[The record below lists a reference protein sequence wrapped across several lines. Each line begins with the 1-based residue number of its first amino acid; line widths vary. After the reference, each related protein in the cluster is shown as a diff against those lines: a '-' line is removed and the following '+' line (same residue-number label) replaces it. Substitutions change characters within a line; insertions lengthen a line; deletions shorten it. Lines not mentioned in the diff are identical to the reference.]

1 MKITDIKM
9 HILSVPLTKPQNL
22 SFAKMQSRNT
32 LIIEVITNKNIIG
45 IGESWINFP
54 PWGGVERKATLEQG
68 LFPLLVGENPLEI
81 NHIHQNLL
89 NKLTGVGR
97 QWGALGII
105 YQAISAID
113 IALWDILGKET
124 NSPVYKILGG
134 GSAKPVPIYASGI
147 ETSMG
152 EEAILRW
159 LKRGVKA
166 FKVKVGIKDIVE
178 EINYL
183 QKIRE
188 IIPNDSKLMID
199 ANQGWDFKK
208 ALDFLKKAKDLNLF
222 WVEEPL
228 PCHEYNEMHLIQ
240 KKTGI
245 PVAAGENLYG
255 HKEFRELLEKDAATV
270 IQPDLTKAGGI
281 TSAKEIITLA
291 RAWNKSFAPHVYGS
305 AIGLT
310 AALHL
315 TSAIPGGIILEVDST
330 ENPLQKDLLEETFE
344 IKDGCIIPSVNAGL
358 GININYDFIEKY
370 SV

>member
-1 MKITDIKM
+1 MEDFNLKITDIKM

-68 LFPLLVGENPLEI
+68 LFPLLIGENPLEI

-124 NSPVYKILGG
+124 NSPIYKILGG

-152 EEAILRW
+152 EE
-159 LKRGVKA
+159 
-166 FKVKVGIKDIVE
+166 
-178 EINYL
+178 
-183 QKIRE
+183 
-188 IIPNDSKLMID
+188 II
-199 ANQGWDFKK
+199 
-208 ALDFLKKAKDLNLF
+208 
-222 WVEEPL
+222 
-228 PCHEYNEMHLIQ
+228 
-240 KKTGI
+240 
-245 PVAAGENLYG
+245 
-255 HKEFRELLEKDAATV
+255 
-270 IQPDLTKAGGI
+270 
-281 TSAKEIITLA
+281 
-291 RAWNKSFAPHVYGS
+291 
-305 AIGLT
+305 
-310 AALHL
+310 
-315 TSAIPGGIILEVDST
+315 
-330 ENPLQKDLLEETFE
+330 
-344 IKDGCIIPSVNAGL
+344 
-358 GININYDFIEKY
+358 
-370 SV
+370 